1 MIGQWLGRGLAV
13 AIVAAGLSACG
24 GRPPKGVMEPVA
36 TPLPAGATPVP
47 LFVATTRARPKDP
60 LLMFAGER
68 SRSLD
73 FARVVISVP
82 PNHVAGE
89 IEWPRSAVGDPAQHF
104 VTTDRSFLKDE
115 TFIDGIRKAVAARP
129 PGERTVLLFIHG
141 YNTMFEEAVYRL
153 AQIVNDSGFKG
164 VPVLFTWP
172 SRGQVLQY
180 PYDRESAIFSRDE
193 LEEIMNQIARK
204 SGATKFDVL
213 AHSMGNM
220 LFMETLRQAAIRGN
234 GTFGGKLGEVMLAA
248 PDIDIDVFRKQIRT
262 VLPLRIPI
270 TIFVSAD
277 DKALGI
283 SKLVWG
289 GEARAGATTISDPDV
304 LARLEKN
311 NITVVDLSD
320 VKTDDRTNHGKFA
333 ASPQVVQLIGK
344 RLAADGGVKTRGAGL
359 GESLAIFGGAV
370 GRTVGGA
377 VALPATIVG
386 GAVDTATQGHSGH
399 HEEE

>member
-1 MIGQWLGRGLAV
+1 MIGQWIGRGLAV

-36 TPLPAGATPVP
+36 TPLPAGAHPVP

-82 PNHVAGE
+82 PDHVAGE

-180 PYDRESAIFSRDE
+180 PYDR
-193 LEEIMNQIARK
+193 
-204 SGATKFDVL
+204 
-213 AHSMGNM
+213 
-220 LFMETLRQAAIRGN
+220 
-234 GTFGGKLGEVMLAA
+234 
-248 PDIDIDVFRKQIRT
+248 
-262 VLPLRIPI
+262 
-270 TIFVSAD
+270 
-277 DKALGI
+277 
-283 SKLVWG
+283 
-289 GEARAGATTISDPDV
+289 
-304 LARLEKN
+304 
-311 NITVVDLSD
+311 
-320 VKTDDRTNHGKFA
+320 
-333 ASPQVVQLIGK
+333 
-344 RLAADGGVKTRGAGL
+344 
-359 GESLAIFGGAV
+359 
-370 GRTVGGA
+370 
-377 VALPATIVG
+377 
-386 GAVDTATQGHSGH
+386 
-399 HEEE
+399 